1 MTSKICTAIL
11 AILVPVFFCGSTAL
25 GQSRTEGKIPWT
37 ITVITMD
44 GADQRK
50 YAEIPV
56 TEALAF
62 IEAHSR
68 FKFTVKYVSW
78 AGRHAYTPYQSPIG
92 GTGKRKRF
100 EIRYGMMAWN
110 VPQSLINA
118 LPTTTSYLFLYKLY
132 DRKPILAG
140 ASLPLTY
147 GIMKGGKPRPYST
160 VAVDQWYYQN
170 TPKQGF
176 RNWSAQILT
185 HEINNEIQAKLEAA
199 PYKCPQLLATQGLP
213 GNLYEAE
220 RLTKISSAC
229 YAKLGRND
237 N

>member
-1 MTSKICTAIL
+1 MTSKSYARSFSLLL
-11 AILVPVFFCGSTAL
+11 AIVLLCSPFAN
-25 GQSRTEGKIPWT
+25 GQSSRNDTKIPWT

-100 EIRYGMMAWN
+100 ETVSYTH
-110 VPQSLINA
+110 LT
-118 LPTTTSYLFLYKLY
+118 LPTSDL
-132 DRKPILAG
+132 
-140 ASLPLTY
+140 
-147 GIMKGGKPRPYST
+147 
-160 VAVDQWYYQN
+160 V
-170 TPKQGF
+170 
-176 RNWSAQILT
+176 
-185 HEINNEIQAKLEAA
+185 
-199 PYKCPQLLATQGLP
+199 
-213 GNLYEAE
+213 
-220 RLTKISSAC
+220 
-229 YAKLGRND
+229 
-237 N
+237 